1 MDITGSIKRKLF
13 VILIAMGAL
22 PFTIVTIVGALD
34 IIKEMEQNANENGLL
49 RNLVI
54 SEHVTELFE
63 KNFYVLHSM
72 ALNPMIIEYVKNPT
86 VNHEVI
92 TDVLL
97 QTNNIFKDSNL
108 MAITGAN
115 AQQLI
120 RTDGSDLV
128 NISKRKHFHE
138 AMSGNDYVSSVIV
151 SMSTGRRIVVLEVPI
166 KDTKGKVVGMLQRN
180 FDLSELQHFV
190 QTQDDDEIY
199 VIIMDRQGRVI
210 ADSEEAVTEDTGNYK
225 FILDKMHD
233 KKSGVM
239 RMKIDNEDSLVSYS
253 KNKLTD
259 WTIVT
264 IKPYHYI
271 LDLVYVKISQA
282 AVIGL
287 IMLFIIG
294 AIAELLSDKATKPI
308 IEITNA
314 ADEIVSGNSAIDQI
328 TTTSKDEL
336 AQMAEAFNKMRSS
349 RDKYQ
354 LASQLDKLTRLYN
367 KTTMENICKI
377 KLKQLTEEETDK
389 LMALYIIDLD
399 HFKETNDT
407 LGHQHGD
414 KVLKAF
420 AAILRKNFRPTDCIG
435 RFGGDEFLVIMDNL
449 PDIEIVKRKAEQII
463 HSVGNMEVDGQIAG
477 VTASIGIA
485 IAPHQGTDYDTL
497 FNSADEALYHV
508 KENGRNN
515 YYFKQI

>member
-1 MDITGSIKRKLF
+1 MN
-13 VILIAMGAL
+13 LI
-22 PFTIVTIVGALD
+22 
-34 IIKEMEQNANENGLL
+34 N
-49 RNLVI
+49 
-54 SEHVTELFE
+54 
-63 KNFYVLHSM
+63 
-72 ALNPMIIEYVKNPT
+72 
-86 VNHEVI
+86 
-92 TDVLL
+92 
-97 QTNNIFKDSNL
+97 
-108 MAITGAN
+108 
-115 AQQLI
+115 
-120 RTDGSDLV
+120 
-128 NISKRKHFHE
+128 
-138 AMSGNDYVSSVIV
+138 VSSVIV
-151 SMSTGRRIVVLEVPI
+151 SMSTGRRIVVLEVPV
-166 KDTKGKVVGMLQRN
+166 KDETGKPIGMLQRN
-180 FDLSELQHFV
+180 FDLSALQHFV

-210 ADSEEAVTEDTGNYK
+210 ANSEEAVTEDTGNYK
-225 FILDKMHD
+225 FILDKMND

-271 LDLVYVKISQA
+271 LDLVYTKISQS
-282 AVIGL
+282 IGIGIL
-287 IMLFIIG
+287 MLFIIG

-314 ADEIVSGNSAIDQI
+314 ADEIVSGNS
-328 TTTSKDEL
+328 
-336 AQMAEAFNKMRSS
+336 SS

-435 RFGGDEFLVIMDNL
+435 RFGGDEFLVIIDNL
-449 PDIEIVKRKAEQII
+449 PDTEIIKRKAEQII
-463 HSVGNMEVDGQIAG
+463 YSACNMEVDGKVAG
-477 VTASIGIA
+477 ITASIGIA
-485 IAPHQGTDYDTL
+485 IAPHHGTDYDTL